1 MQSRPT
7 DSYSRD
13 LLDAGVAFNYWF
25 FGDSKRT
32 QDGSEQNIEGG
43 GNGNPPTSKK
53 KTDNRTKEQKDAD
66 AQVTL
71 NNLLEINEALL
82 EIRTLMIPL
91 SEMKAMIK
99 GGYNLLKSSPELFKA
114 FLRSNSATK
123 VSLKSFNKLDDL
135 RPFFNDKSLTDL
147 SPDLSKSGWQKLDG
161 NWGTRTVFEK
171 KIGNQRY
178 YAQWEVNTVHSTNNK
193 PVGYWKVT
201 YGKIN
206 ATKKNTFRVSPSQYF
221 KE

>member
-1 MQSRPT
+1 M
-7 DSYSRD
+7 
-13 LLDAGVAFNYWF
+13 
-25 FGDSKRT
+25 
-32 QDGSEQNIEGG
+32 
-43 GNGNPPTSKK
+43 
-53 KTDNRTKEQKDAD
+53 
-66 AQVTL
+66 
-71 NNLLEINEALL
+71 
-82 EIRTLMIPL
+82 
-91 SEMKAMIK
+91 
-99 GGYNLLKSSPELFKA
+99 
-114 FLRSNSATK
+114 
-123 VSLKSFNKLDDL
+123 
-135 RPFFNDKSLTDL
+135 
-147 SPDLSKSGWQKLDG
+147 SKSGWQKLDG